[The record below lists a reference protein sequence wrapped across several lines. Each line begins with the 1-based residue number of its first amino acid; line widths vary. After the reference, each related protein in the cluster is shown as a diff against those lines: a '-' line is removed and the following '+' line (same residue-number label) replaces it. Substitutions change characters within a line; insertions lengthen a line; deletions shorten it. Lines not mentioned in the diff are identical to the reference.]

1 MKKVIRLTE
10 SDLSRLVKKI
20 MIEQES
26 FANSNLDEYMMTLD
40 YIAGHFDNE
49 TTKEEMDFLVNNI
62 EYEVGNIINDD
73 ELSDEERDEL
83 ISHAD
88 FLIDDMISQ
97 FHINPNNY

>member
-20 MIEQES
+20 IIEQES
-26 FANSNLDEYMMTLD
+26 FANSNFDEYMMTLD
-40 YIAGHFDNE
+40 WIAGHFDDE
-49 TTKEEMDFLVNNI
+49 TTKEELDFLVKNI
-62 EYEVGNIINDD
+62 EYEVGNILNDD
-73 ELSDEERDEL
+73 ELSDKEHDEL

-97 FHINPNNY
+97 FQINPKNY